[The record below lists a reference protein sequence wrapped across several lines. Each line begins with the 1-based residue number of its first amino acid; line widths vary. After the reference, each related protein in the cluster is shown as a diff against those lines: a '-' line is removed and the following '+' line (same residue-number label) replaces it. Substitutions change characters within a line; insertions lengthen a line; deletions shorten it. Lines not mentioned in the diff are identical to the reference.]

1 MLDPIHLLVPFLTLL
16 GPQHQ
21 APDTFGH
28 ARHGEAFN
36 EGPRQAAYR
45 MEGMGE
51 QVHMPVAGIS
61 PEAQAFFDQGLTQ
74 LHGFWYF
81 ESERS
86 FRQVAKLQPDCAL
99 AYWGMTLAN
108 IENPERAVGF
118 IANAVRRSEHA
129 PRYDQLWIDAWA
141 SFYGIDDDARVEL
154 RSEDEERALQ
164 AIQALI
170 DAHEELSE
178 DELEGRNKQLLKD
191 IGTVVHEFPD
201 DIEAKALL
209 AVQIWLVSDW
219 GTGIEI
225 VSHTAVDALLD
236 QVLAKAPRHPA
247 HHYRVH
253 LWDYEEAERALVS
266 AAALGDS
273 APGIAHQWHMAGH
286 IYAKLHHHAEA
297 AWQQQ
302 ASSRVDHAHM
312 RRDRVMPF
320 EIHNYGHNQEWL
332 ARSLSYQGRVH
343 EALGIA
349 KNLAELPRHPELN
362 RVGQRRDIAWLGRL
376 RLAGLC
382 EDHELWQTA
391 LQLQADGYLEPDEDV
406 TAEVMRLGLVGRA
419 LFRLGQ
425 LDEAERVVKEV
436 EALLPRARAERARAI
451 DEAEDDALAVKR
463 DEERLEEAL
472 DEALDEALRQGTDVV
487 RAVLDLQRELEAER
501 LLAQGD
507 AAAAVEI
514 LADLERFPATLLAD
528 AHLAAGD
535 ALAAVELLEEEVEED
550 PHRFPTL
557 ARLVGAYRALAEAP
571 NEPAAPPEAEVAE
584 AAAETDGE
592 PIADAAAERAE
603 KHAQR
608 EAELRALSAAQGPLA
623 ARLSLP
629 APRPVTN
636 ADFFPEFGERPDPA
650 TLGPLTWTPV
660 DAPGFDLPVA
670 GGGRRSLVGQA
681 GKPTLVVFYLGFGC
695 LHCVEQLQALA
706 PMADAFAA
714 AGIEIL
720 TIGSDEAEHAAEAL
734 AAMTAEDRF
743 PFPLLADPDLSAFRA
758 WRCYDDFEEM
768 PLHGTF
774 LVDGDGRVRWQD
786 ISYEPFTELEFL
798 LTESR
803 RLLALPATAAVVA
816 R

>member
-1 MLDPIHLLVPFLTLL
+1 
-16 GPQHQ
+16 
-21 APDTFGH
+21 
-28 ARHGEAFN
+28 
-36 EGPRQAAYR
+36 
-45 MEGMGE
+45 
-51 QVHMPVAGIS
+51 
-61 PEAQAFFDQGLTQ
+61 
-74 LHGFWYF
+74 
-81 ESERS
+81 
-86 FRQVAKLQPDCAL
+86 
-99 AYWGMTLAN
+99 MTLAN
-108 IENPERAVGF
+108 VENPERAIGF

-141 SFYGIDDDARVEL
+141 NYYGIDDAARTEL
-154 RSEDEERALQ
+154 RSEDGERERA
-164 AIQALI
+164 AIRALI
-170 DAHEELSE
+170 DAHGELSE
-178 DELEGRNKQLLKD
+178 DELEGRDRQLLKD
-191 IGTVVHEFPD
+191 IGTLVHEFPD

-209 AVQIWLVSDW
+209 AVQIWLASDW
-219 GTGIEI
+219 GSGIEI

-236 QVLAKAPRHPA
+236 QVFARAPRHPA

-253 LWDYEEAERALVS
+253 LWDYEEAERALAS

-332 ARSLSYQGRVH
+332 ARSLSYQGRVD
-343 EALGIA
+343 EALEIA
-349 KNLAELPRHPELN
+349 KNLAELPRHPALN
-362 RVGQRRDIAWLGRL
+362 RVGEPGDIAWLARM
-376 RLAGLC
+376 RMAGLC
-382 EDHELWQTA
+382 EDHGMWETA
-391 LQLQADGYLEPDEDV
+391 LQLQADGYLEPDGSAF
-406 TAEVMRLGLVGRA
+406 AEGMRLALLGRA
-419 LFRLGQ
+419 FFRLGR
-425 LDEAERVVKEV
+425 LDEAERIVAEVK
-436 EALLPRARAERARAI
+436 ALLPRARAERARAI
-451 DEAEDDALAVKR
+451 DEAEDGALASKKAV
-463 DEERLEEAL
+463 ERIEEAL
-472 DEALDEALRQGTDVV
+472 GEALRQSSDVV
-487 RAVLDLQRELEAER
+487 RGVLDLERELGAER

-507 AAAAVEI
+507 AAAAVKI
-514 LADLERFPATLLAD
+514 FADLERFPVTLLAD

-535 ALAAVELLEEEVEED
+535 ALAAVELLEEEVEER

-571 NEPAAPPEAEVAE
+571 SDEPGDLASDPAADANSEPE
-584 AAAETDGE
+584 
-592 PIADAAAERAE
+592 ADAAAERSA

-608 EAELRALSAAQGPLA
+608 EAELLALRGAGGPLA
-623 ARLSLP
+623 ARLALP
-629 APRPVTN
+629 APSAVTS
-636 ADFFPEFGERPDPA
+636 ADFFPEFGARPDPA

-670 GGGRRSLVGQA
+670 GGGRRSLAAQA

-706 PMADAFAA
+706 PMAAAFAA

-720 TIGSDEAEHAAEAL
+720 SIGSDDAEHAAESL
-734 AAMTAEDRF
+734 AAMTDEERF
-743 PFPLLADPDLSAFRA
+743 PFPLLADPDLATFRA

-774 LVDGDGRVRWQD
+774 LVDAGGRVRWQD

-803 RLLALPATAAVVA
+803 RLLALPAPAAVVA
-816 R
+816 K